1 MKKVQVASLLIAV
14 AVLAMAFTATPTAA
28 NPATRFESLN
38 TYLTDRYDTA
48 EGGYNFDGEGTSR
61 IEATYSAALLWDA
74 IGYLDARPPTV
85 DLVKMANFTQKVQWT
100 SVGETNERYGG
111 FGSFI
116 AGLVSVESTHKA
128 IALWRIVSAQSGIPN
143 LDDIEINETAA
154 LVFINKTQTTSG
166 GFSNEIGGNADI
178 VSTYLALDL
187 IALLASE
194 TPWTL
199 DSLLL
204 NKTATI
210 MWILDCSEG
219 DAYKLS
225 PESTTAGVTPS
236 AAALLSLEF
245 LDALPSAAAIQS
257 TKNWILDRQD
267 LDSEVIEM
275 IGGFEEGI
283 LTNDTNLLST
293 YYALKAMDLLN
304 AMEDVNETVTQFVL
318 NCQSFD
324 GAWANAPGFEV
335 GYIQLIADAMNCLT
349 LLEENHLTVLSVA
362 HPGTPSVPL
371 IDWRLLFVALF
382 IIAALIVGLIALRL
396 D

>member
-1 MKKVQVASLLIAV
+1 MKKVQVAGLMIAV
-14 AVLAMAFTATPTAA
+14 AILAMAFTTIPTAA

-48 EGGYNFDGEGTSR
+48 EGGYNLDGEGTSR

-85 DLVKMANFTQKVQWT
+85 DLLKMANFTQKVQWDT
-100 SVGETNERYGG
+100 GGESNERYGG

-116 AGLVSVESTHKA
+116 AGLVSVETTHKA
-128 IALWRIVSAQSGIPN
+128 ISLWKIITAQSGIPG
-143 LDDIEINETAA
+143 LDDIEINATAA
-154 LVFINKTQTTSG
+154 LMFINRTQTTSG
-166 GFSNEIGGNADI
+166 GFSNEVGGNPDI
-178 VSTYLALDL
+178 VSTYFALEV
-187 IALLASE
+187 IEILASE

-210 MWILDCSEG
+210 MWILNCREG

-236 AAALLSLEF
+236 AAALLSLSF
-245 LDALPSAAAIQS
+245 LDALPVTSVVQA
-257 TKNWILDRQD
+257 TKTWIMDRQD
-267 LDSEVIEM
+267 LDPDVIELT
-275 IGGFEEGI
+275 GGFEEGI

-293 YYALKAMDLLN
+293 HYALKAMDLLN
-304 AMEDVNETVTQFVL
+304 AIDEVNETVTQFVM
-318 NCQSFD
+318 NCQSLD

-335 GYIQLIADAMNCLT
+335 GYVHFIANAMQCLT
-349 LLEENHLTVLSVA
+349 LLEENHLTILSMA

-371 IDWRLLFVALF
+371 VDWRLLFVVLF
-382 IIAALIVGLIALRL
+382 IIAAMIVGFVALRL

>member
-1 MKKVQVASLLIAV
+1 MKKVQVAGLLIAV
-14 AVLAMAFTATPTAA
+14 AILAMAFTTIPAA
-28 NPATRFESLN
+28 AYPATRFESLN

-61 IEATYSAALLWDA
+61 IEATYSASVLWDA

-85 DLVKMANFTQKVQWT
+85 DLVKMANFTQKVQWDT
-100 SVGETNERYGG
+100 GGESSERYGG
-111 FGSFI
+111 FASYI
-116 AGLVSVESTHKA
+116 AGPVTVKTTHKA
-128 IALWRIVSAQSGIPN
+128 IALWKIITAQSGIPG
-143 LDDIEINETAA
+143 LVDVEINATAT
-154 LVFINKTQTTSG
+154 LMFINRTQTTNG
-166 GFSNEIGGNADI
+166 GFSNEAEGNADI
-178 VSTYLALDL
+178 VSTYLALDV
-187 IALLASE
+187 IHTLANE

-210 MWILDCSEG
+210 MWILNCREG

-236 AAALLSLEF
+236 AAALLSLRL
-245 LDALPSAAAIQS
+245 LDALPAATVLQS

-267 LDSEVIEM
+267 LNPEIAEM
-275 IGGFEEGI
+275 TGGFEEGI

-293 YYALKAMDLLN
+293 HYALKAMDLL
-304 AMEDVNETVTQFVL
+304 AAIQEVNETVTQFVL
-318 NCQSFD
+318 NCQSLD

-335 GYIQLIADAMNCLT
+335 GHIQFIANAMQCIT
-349 LLEENHLTVLSVA
+349 LLEENHLTVLSVE

-371 IDWRLLFVALF
+371 VDWRLLFVVLF
-382 IIAALIVGLIALRL
+382 IIAAMIVGLIALRL